1 MVKFSK
7 RTHSGKFEIAR
18 EATGEDQRPVP
29 VSAQRHA
36 GRIERLVGDCR
47 DVFQLVGLYFHTHA
61 MVKVRSGVNWPESEG
76 VLTQR
81 ERQCLAWA
89 ARGKTVADT
98 AILVG
103 IAPRTVVFHL
113 EKARQKLNAL
123 SIAQC
128 VAEAMRRGLLP

>member
-1 MVKFSK
+1 MSLP
-7 RTHSGKFEIAR
+7 RRWSGQF
-18 EATGEDQRPVP
+18 D
-29 VSAQRHA
+29 
-36 GRIERLVGDCR
+36 DCR
-47 DVFQLVGLYFHTHA
+47 DVYQLVGLYFHAHVTA
-61 MVKVRSGVNWPESEG
+61 KVRTAVEQREGEG

-81 ERQCLAWA
+81 EGQCLAWA

-113 EKARQKLNAL
+113 EKARQKFNAS

-128 VAEAMRRGLLP
+128 VAEATRRGQLP

>member
-1 MVKFSK
+1 MASDEPAASV
-7 RTHSGKFEIAR
+7 
-18 EATGEDQRPVP
+18 
-29 VSAQRHA
+29 
-36 GRIERLVGDCR
+36 ERLVGNRR
-47 DVFQLVGLYFHTHA
+47 DVYQLVGLYFHAHVTA
-61 MVKVRSGVNWPESEG
+61 KVRTAVKQGEG

-81 ERQCLAWA
+81 ERQCLAWV

-98 AILVG
+98 AILIG

-113 EKARQKLNAL
+113 EKARQKLDAS